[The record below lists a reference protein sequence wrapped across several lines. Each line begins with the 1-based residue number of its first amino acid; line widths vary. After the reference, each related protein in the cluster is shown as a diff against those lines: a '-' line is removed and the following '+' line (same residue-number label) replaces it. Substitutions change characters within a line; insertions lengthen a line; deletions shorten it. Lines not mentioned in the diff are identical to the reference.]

1 MVYNR
6 AMKHNEENVIVENV
20 LTEDEMSLVYSKVN
34 ASTSKHVMKLF
45 AQTVSDFDL
54 PETVRKK
61 VIAYAEKISGEN
73 NLEIAEYQFARYKK
87 VLDDESKQPLLPKLI
102 PHWDAAFEEPRFTF
116 DYQIGGNTDWPIVVE
131 EKEFILKNNSA
142 LTFSGTHQIHWR
154 IPKAF
159 DDDQYLDMVFFHL
172 RKIGAQKSPD
182 SLETIMLEKL
192 DVYSESYKEE
202 AGDATS

>member
-1 MVYNR
+1 
-6 AMKHNEENVIVENV
+6 MKHNEENVIVENV

-34 ASTSKHVMKLF
+34 SSTSKHVMKLF

-54 PETVRKK
+54 PEIVRKK
-61 VIAYAEKISGEN
+61 VVAYAEKISGEN

-116 DYQIGGNTDWPIVVE
+116 DYQIGGNTAWPIVVE

-154 IPKAF
+154 TPKIF
-159 DDDQYLDMVFFHL
+159 DDNEYLDMVFFHL
-172 RKIGAQKSPD
+172 RKIGAQKSED
-182 SLETIMLEKL
+182 GLETIMIEKL
-192 DVYSESYKEE
+192 NSYSEAYKQE
-202 AGDATS
+202 ADNATD

>member
-34 ASTSKHVMKLF
+34 SSTSKHVMKLF

-54 PETVRKK
+54 PEIVRKK
-61 VIAYAEKISGEN
+61 VVAYAEKISGEN

-116 DYQIGGNTDWPIVVE
+116 DYQIGGNTAWPIVVE

-154 IPKAF
+154 TPKIF
-159 DDDQYLDMVFFHL
+159 DDNEYLDMVFFHL
-172 RKIGAQKSPD
+172 RKIGAQKSED
-182 SLETIMLEKL
+182 GLETIMIEKL
-192 DVYSESYKEE
+192 NSYSEAYKQE
-202 AGDATS
+202 ADNATD

>member
-54 PETVRKK
+54 PEIVRKK
-61 VIAYAEKISGEN
+61 VVAYAEKISGEN

-182 SLETIMLEKL
+182 SLETIMFEKL
-192 DVYSESYKEE
+192 NDYSEAYEKE
-202 AGDATS
+202 ATNATN